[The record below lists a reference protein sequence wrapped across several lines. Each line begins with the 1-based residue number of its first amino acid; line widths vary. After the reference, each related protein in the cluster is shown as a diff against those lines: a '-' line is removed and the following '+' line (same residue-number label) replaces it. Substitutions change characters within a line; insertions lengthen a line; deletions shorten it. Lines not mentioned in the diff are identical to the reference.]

1 MHYHI
6 STGLILQEFPKGSEC
21 PVCEIRAIVEKQIVD
36 QFLNEAVMVDN
47 YRDKVNKRGF
57 CAHHYDMLLAGNSK
71 LGVALQAI
79 TRMKALAGNV
89 TVPKNAK
96 DAARQADAI
105 DKAGETCLICDLI
118 DFNMQRYYKTIA
130 QMYGN
135 EREFPA
141 MLAGTKGV
149 LLPPLCGTSAQ
160 RQRSGRQS
168 ERLYPGARR
177 DGGEKSLAHEPGNC
191 SGSATSTTIATAR
204 SPWVPPQTRSPAPA
218 PNFTAKK
225 PYNRKEKS
233 T

>member
-141 MLAGTKGV
+141 MLAGTKGFCFHHYAE
-149 LLPPLCGTSAQ
+149 LLRNAKEAGGKVKDYIQALAETEEKNLSRMNGELQWFCDKHDYRNREKPLGASADALP
-160 RQRSGRQS
+160 RSRTKFYG
-168 ERLYPGARR
+168 
-177 DGGEKSLAHEPGNC
+177 KK
-191 SGSATSTTIATAR
+191 TI
-204 SPWVPPQTRSPAPA
+204 
-218 PNFTAKK
+218 
-225 PYNRKEKS
+225 
-233 T
+233 